1 MTTNNNAR
9 VIDGTVIEVCSDE
22 ALATHVPSLQEQ
34 FHACPANVA
43 ANWTFV
49 APSTWT
55 APVSPMPPPATT
67 AYAKLTP
74 IQYYN
79 AFTVAEAIAIKTS
92 TDPVVQEIWYRLQ
105 TAITASGNNPIVD
118 PNSTPVQAGLTYL
131 STTNPPLI
139 QPSRIPQICAGVAQ

>member
-1 MTTNNNAR
+1 MTNLYAR
-9 VIDGTVIEVCSDE
+9 VVDGVVIEVCDGE
-22 ALATHVPSLQEQ
+22 TLATHVPSLQAQ
-34 FHACPANVA
+34 FQECPDDVA

-55 APVSPMPPPATT
+55 APVAPTPPA
-67 AYAKLTP
+67 ARYANLTP

-79 AFTVAEAIAIKTS
+79 AFTAAEAIAIKTS
-92 TDPVVQEIWYRLQ
+92 NDPVVQEIWYRLQ
-105 TAITASGNNPIVD
+105 TAITASGNVPIID

-131 STTNPPLI
+131 STASPTPYI